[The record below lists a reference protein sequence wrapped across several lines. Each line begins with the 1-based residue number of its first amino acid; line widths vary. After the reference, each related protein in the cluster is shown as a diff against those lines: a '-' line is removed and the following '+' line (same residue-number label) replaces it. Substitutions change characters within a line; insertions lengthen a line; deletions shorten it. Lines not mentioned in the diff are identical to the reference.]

1 MQLER
6 IRSDLDGQ
14 IRKIFQELFQY
25 EGDIPIEFEYPDPQ
39 FGDLAIPCFAFAKN
53 LKKSPQDI
61 AHQLQSHI
69 SPIDY
74 IQEVVVVGG
83 YLNIFIKLSS
93 LTWHVGNSPISSPEK
108 KKIALEFASPNT
120 NKPLHLG
127 HMRNIALGEAL
138 TAILRSQGHHIIKTE
153 IFNDRGIAIAK
164 MMLIYDMF
172 HRDEEPT
179 IKTDH
184 YVGQLYIEFEERATT
199 QPELIPQAQDILA
212 KWEAGDTYWYDLW
225 LKLRNWAIDGQ
236 KETYAKLGTAFD
248 EDIYESDIYQE
259 GKDIVLDGL
268 ERGIFK
274 KHPEEEYIYADL
286 EEFGLPNKI
295 LLRPQGTALYITQ
308 DIALLYYRLFGESLC
323 KGADTLIYITAFEQ
337 NLQFK
342 QLFAIAQQLGIPQ
355 ETLYHLGYGMFRLP
369 SGKMSS
375 RKGTVVNADD
385 LIQEIEQRIQQTY
398 FQDTQLTEE
407 DIYNRIHRIAR
418 ASYLYYILS
427 TSATKDMI
435 FDINSSIQLSGKTGP
450 YILYTYARIQSV
462 LRKYNQEPIW
472 NQDVIYSD
480 IEKRIIMKIAKFN
493 EVRDHSAREYDPS
506 YIAHYI
512 FELAE
517 LLNSYYHSTPI
528 LKESDEQIKNDRA
541 YLVQRAADILQQG
554 LSLLTIETLEEM

>member
-25 EGDIPIEFEYPDPQ
+25 EGDISIEFEYPDPQ
-39 FGDLAIPCFAFAKN
+39 FGDLAIPCFAFAKI
-53 LKKSPQDI
+53 LKTPPQDI
-61 AHQLQSHI
+61 AYQLQSHI
-69 SPIDY
+69 SHIDY

-83 YLNIFIKLSS
+83 YLNIYIKVSS
-93 LTWHVGNSPISSPEK
+93 LTWHIEDNLIPLPEK
-108 KKIALEFASPNT
+108 KKIVLEFASPNT

-127 HMRNIALGEAL
+127 HMRNIALGESL

-172 HRDEEPT
+172 HRDEEPS

-184 YVGQLYIEFEERATT
+184 YVGQLYIEFEERAAT
-199 QPELIPQAQDILA
+199 QPELIAQAQDILA
-212 KWEAGDTYWYDLW
+212 KWEAGDTYWYELW

-236 KETYAKLGTAFD
+236 KETYTKLGTAFD

-308 DIALLYYRLFGESLC
+308 DIALLYYRLLGESLC

-398 FQDTQLTEE
+398 FQNTQLSEE
-407 DIYNRIHRIAR
+407 DIHNRIHRIAR

-435 FDINSSIQLSGKTGP
+435 FDIDSSIQLSGKTGP

-480 IEKRIIMKIAKFN
+480 TEKGIIMKIAKFN

-541 YLVQRAADILQQG
+541 YLLKRAADILQQG

>member
-6 IRSDLDGQ
+6 IRSDLDQ
-14 IRKIFQELFQY
+14 RIRKIFQELFQY
-25 EGDIPIEFEYPDPQ
+25 EGSIPIEFEYPDPQ
-39 FGDLAIPCFAFAKN
+39 FGDLAIPCFSFAKI

-61 AHQLQSHI
+61 AHQLQSQV
-69 SPIDY
+69 SQIDY
-74 IQEVVVVGG
+74 IQEVIVIGG
-83 YLNIFIKLSS
+83 YLNMFIKLSS
-93 LTWHVGNSPISSPEK
+93 FTWHVENNPIMSPEK
-108 KKIALEFASPNT
+108 KKIVLEFASPNT

-164 MMLIYDMF
+164 MMLMYDMF
-172 HRDEEPT
+172 HQDEVPT

-184 YVGQLYIEFEERATT
+184 YVGKLYIEFEERAATL
-199 QPELIPQAQDILA
+199 PELVQQAQDILT
-212 KWEAGDTYWYDLW
+212 KWESGDTYWYDLW
-225 LKLRNWAIDGQ
+225 LKLRDWAINGQ
-236 KETYAKLGTAFD
+236 KETYYKIGTSFD
-248 EDIYESDIYQE
+248 EDMYESDIYQE

-268 ERGIFK
+268 NRGIFK

-323 KGADTLIYITAFEQ
+323 KGADKLIYITAFEQ

-375 RKGTVVNADD
+375 RKGTVINADD
-385 LIQEIEQRIQQTY
+385 LIQEIENTIGELY
-398 FQDTQLTEE
+398 FKDSVLSQEEQDT
-407 DIYNRIHRIAR
+407 RIHSIAR
-418 ASYLYYILS
+418 ASYMYYILS

-450 YILYTYARIQSV
+450 YILYTYARIKSL

-472 NQDVIYSD
+472 DKDAVFD
-480 IEKRIIMKIAKFN
+480 EFERRIIMKIAKFN

-528 LKESDEQIKNDRA
+528 LKESNEHIKNNRV
-541 YLVQRAADILQQG
+541 YLLKRAADILQQG